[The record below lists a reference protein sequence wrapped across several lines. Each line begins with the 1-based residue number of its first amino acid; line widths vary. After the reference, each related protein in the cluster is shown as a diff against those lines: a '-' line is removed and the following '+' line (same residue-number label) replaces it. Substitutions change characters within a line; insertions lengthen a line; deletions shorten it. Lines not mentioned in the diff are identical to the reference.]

1 MLEPLHA
8 LDLPPGFYHNGTV
21 YQAKG
26 RWYTGNMVRFVNN
39 TVQAIGDW
47 EEVVLTGSVPTGV
60 CEQMITWST
69 SDNRWAAFG
78 CRNGLYVVNLDSLV
92 SYDIT
97 PAALTGAPYSW
108 SLTTFGDYLI
118 ACMQFIGSTWEV
130 STFVWTG
137 DVGAPAVA
145 THATADGPSG
155 IFNVVVTPERFLV
168 GLRGWDF
175 YADTPYHHR
184 RVYWADQET
193 YTGWDFDDATT
204 TSGYFDLNSEGIP
217 ICGRPS
223 RGQTLIWTTADLW
236 VMTYIGG
243 TLLYSFHQ
251 VGNHCG
257 IIGPHAAVV
266 IDTGAYWM
274 GERAF
279 YRYDGFVLP
288 LPCEVHGYVFE
299 DFNRDY
305 SSMVWAQANPRFS
318 EVTWHYTA
326 LSTDAIV
333 PDRYVTYNYV
343 ENHWTFGELARTAG
357 APNLMQSA
365 DGYLLM
371 IDEGATLYQHEL
383 DTPAT
388 DPTPTIE
395 SGPLELEGG
404 DRTAR
409 VQRIVPDGAIT
420 GALQAYLFTAMYP
433 EGTETENG
441 PYTLNSPTSVR
452 LTARQFRLKIVQV
465 VADAWRL
472 GVVRLGAKL
481 GGRR

>member
-1 MLEPLHA
+1 MLEPLYA

-47 EEVVLTGSVPTGV
+47 EEVVLTGDALDGV
-60 CEQMITWST
+60 CDQMITWNTTASK
-69 SDNRWAAFG
+69 WAAFG
-78 CRNGLYVVNLDSLV
+78 CRSGLFVVDLDTQV

-97 PAALTGAPYSW
+97 PTALVGEAPYQW
-108 SLTTFGDYLI
+108 HLTTFGDYLI
-118 ACMQFIGSTWEV
+118 ANQWVADTDDV
-130 STFVWTG
+130 TTYVWTG
-137 DVGAPAVA
+137 ETDTLAVA
-145 THATADGPSG
+145 THAAADGPV
-155 IFNVVVTPERFLV
+155 NVINVFVTPERFLV
-168 GLRGWDF
+168 GLRGAAAAGQL
-175 YADTPYHHR
+175 YNSR
-184 RVYWADQET
+184 RVFWASQET
-193 YTGWDFDDATT
+193 YSDWDFDDTTT
-204 TSGYFDLNSEGIP
+204 TSGYFDLNSEGVP
-217 ICGRPS
+217 VCGHPS
-223 RGQTLIWTTADLW
+223 RGQTLIWSTADLW

-274 GERAF
+274 GESAF

-305 SSMVWAQANPRFS
+305 KSTVWALPNPRFS
-318 EVTWHYTA
+318 EVTWFYPA
-326 LSTDAIV
+326 ESTGAFL
-333 PDRYVTYNYV
+333 PDRFVTYNYV
-343 ENHWTFGELARTAG
+343 ENHWTFGELARVAG
-357 APNLMQSA
+357 ATNAQTGALGP
-365 DGYLLM
+365 LM
-371 IDEGATLYQHEL
+371 IDESSNLYQHEL

-395 SGPLELEGG
+395 SGPLELEDGN
-404 DRTAR
+404 RVAR

-420 GALQAYLFTAMYP
+420 GALEAYLYTAMYP
-433 EGTETENG
+433 EGTETTNG
-441 PYTLNSPTSVR
+441 PYVLASPTSVR